1 MIANVVMSSGDRKE
15 YKMQIDVVGGGSL
28 GLLYGAKLA
37 EAGAHV
43 TIWTRSEEQAA
54 ALESQGV
61 RLRELGGT
69 SEKWIRVKALWSGSV
84 REHRELQLQDR
95 KQQDPIFRWVLLTV
109 KQSDLDDAFL
119 HMLALLLDKF
129 DGERTAVVCMQNGIG
144 HLERIKNKLPN
155 YPVFAA
161 VTTEGAK
168 RLDLHSVEHTGKG
181 QLWLGEWEENE
192 RKRDD
197 SLDISQKML
206 ISLLETAGFTSFLSK
221 DLENRIFNKLL
232 INAVINPLTA
242 ILDVENGQLPLHP
255 SGVKLMQALY
265 EETEF
270 VLIHAGMTLPENG
283 WDLIINVCRQTS
295 SNVSSMLS
303 DVRAGMA
310 TEIDAINGGVVWLA
324 EKNGLQ
330 APLNQA
336 IVKMVQAMHLKLTM
350 RE

>member
-1 MIANVVMSSGDRKE
+1 
-15 YKMQIDVVGGGSL
+15 MQIDVVGGGSL

-54 ALESQGV
+54 LLESQGV
-61 RLRELGGT
+61 RLRELAGT
-69 SEKWIRVKALWSGSV
+69 SEKLIRVKGSWSGSV
-84 REHRELQLQDR
+84 SEHRELQDT
-95 KQQDPIFRWVLLTV
+95 KKNHTDFRWVLLTV
-109 KQSDLDDAFL
+109 KQSDLDEAFL
-119 HMLALLLDKF
+119 NILALLLSSYE
-129 DGERTAVVCMQNGIG
+129 GESAAVVCMQNGIG
-144 HLERIKNKLPN
+144 HLERIKNRFPN
-155 YPVFAA
+155 YPLFAA

-168 RLDLHSVEHTGKG
+168 RLDSRSVEHTGKG
-181 QLWLGEWEENE
+181 QLWLGEWDGNE
-192 RKRDD
+192 RNRDE

-242 ILDVENGQLPLHP
+242 LLDVENGQLPLHT

-270 VLIHAGMTLPENG
+270 VLVHAGMTLPGNG
-283 WDLIINVCRQTS
+283 WELIINVCRQTS
-295 SNVSSMLS
+295 RNISSMLS
-303 DVRAGMA
+303 DVRAGRT
-310 TEIDAINGGVVWLA
+310 TEIEAINGGVVWLA

-336 IVKMVQAMHLKLTM
+336 VVKMVQALHLKPTM